1 MLIERD
7 SAFGAIDRP
16 YTCEILASRY
26 RMCRGGRR
34 TSLLNANRERGMPVR
49 RSIQFAHDCPTR
61 QATADA
67 RQASRASQAACVMSF
82 KRLGLARV
90 NGVRIGRHHHH
101 HHRHHYHHASV
112 VQFDTRLVGQPISF
126 FFSSSHFNN
135 LAFLLPFFLI
145 FFFLFRYVGVSE
157 RKRMNEKEGQ
167 RRRESN
173 NKILYLSSVNIDDVI
188 T

>member
-1 MLIERD
+1 
-7 SAFGAIDRP
+7 
-16 YTCEILASRY
+16 
-26 RMCRGGRR
+26 MCRGGRR

-49 RSIQFAHDCPTR
+49 RSIQFAHDCPTH

-126 FFSSSHFNN
+126 FSPRRILITLLSCYPSFSFFSSYSVMW
-135 LAFLLPFFLI
+135 AFP
-145 FFFLFRYVGVSE
+145 R
-157 RKRMNEKEGQ
+157 EKE
-167 RRRESN
+167 
-173 NKILYLSSVNIDDVI
+173 
-188 T
+188 